1 MTRYSLWSLLR
12 EGLAGHRGWPKA
24 WRDPAPR
31 PAYDVIIVG
40 GGGHG
45 LATAYYLARN
55 HGIRNVAVL
64 ERGWIGQGN
73 SGRNTTVIRSNYFFP
88 ESAAFYEFAL
98 RLYETSA
105 QELNFN
111 TMVSQ
116 RGLITLSHSRHDLE
130 GARRWVNAMHLNGI
144 DSEMLTTADIAR
156 MVPDLDCGPGARHPI
171 HGGFMQRRGG
181 IARHDAV
188 VWGYARAADALGVDI
203 LQNCEVTGFVF
214 DGPRAVGV
222 RTSRGTIM
230 AGRIGLAAAGH
241 QSVLAGMAGFRLP
254 LTTYA
259 LQAFVSEP
267 LKPWLD
273 KVVISPAT
281 GVYASQ
287 SDKGEIVLGGA
298 LDLYPSYAQRGNLP
312 VAEHVMAGFLELFPS
327 MSRVRFLRQ
336 WAGMT
341 DVVHDSSPIIG
352 ASPVDG
358 IWLNCGWG
366 TGGFKAIP
374 AGGWT
379 FAHTIAN
386 QAPHPLV
393 AGFGLDRFARGALV
407 DEAAA
412 SGIAH

>member
-1 MTRYSLWSLLR
+1 M
-12 EGLAGHRGWPKA
+12 
-24 WRDPAPR
+24 
-31 PAYDVIIVG
+31 
-40 GGGHG
+40 
-45 LATAYYLARN
+45 
-55 HGIRNVAVL
+55 L

-105 QELNFN
+105 RELNFN

-156 MVPDLDCGPGARHPI
+156 MVPDLDCSPGARHPI

-203 LQNCEVTGFVF
+203 IQNCEVTGFVF
-214 DGPRAVGV
+214 DGPRAAGV
-222 RTSRGTIM
+222 QTSRGTIM

-312 VAEHVMAGFLELFPS
+312 VAEHVMSGFLELFPS
-327 MSRVRFLRQ
+327 MARVRFLRQ

-352 ASPVDG
+352 AAPVEG

-393 AGFGLDRFARGALV
+393 EGFGLDRFARGALI